1 MKRMFLSLVM
11 LIMAFSAGMV
21 FINCDQD
28 GGTITYTVT
37 FETNG
42 GSSVLPISGIASGA
56 TVTLPQNPTK
66 DAYRFDGWFQDNGTF
81 LNEFTASTVVIA
93 DIKVYAK
100 WTSTDVNAHQ
110 IYNSDETL
118 YIETGVATYKFA
130 KAGRDNPANLGN
142 AGSITV
148 TDGILELDNLLSNTI
163 EEEYLSQT
171 GQVGLYAGFLEIT
184 LSSGKKISLKESSTE
199 IGTYVYF
206 TDTVNSPNFGTVTL
220 TGETL
225 STGWSRLGF
234 TMSGETPVAVRKL
247 GDFSEYKWYIE
258 Q

>member
-1 MKRMFLSLVM
+1 MKRISLSLVM
-11 LIMAFSAGMV
+11 LIIAFSVGLV

-28 GGTITYTVT
+28 GGTITYTIT

-42 GSSVLPISGIASGA
+42 GSSVPPISGIASGA
-56 TVTLPQNPTK
+56 TVTLPLNPTK

-100 WTSTDVNAHQ
+100 WTYTGVNAHQ

-118 YIETGVATYKFA
+118 YMETGIATYKFA
-130 KAGRDNPANLGN
+130 RAGRDNPVNSGN
-142 AGSITV
+142 AGSITI
-148 TDGILELDNLLSNTI
+148 TDGILELNSLLNNTI
-163 EEEYLSQT
+163 KEEYLSQT

-184 LSSGKKISLKESSTE
+184 LSSGKKLRLKESSTE

-206 TDTVNSPNFGTVTL
+206 TGPVNSPNFGTVTL

-225 STGWSRLGF
+225 STGWSCLGF
-234 TMSGETPVAVRKL
+234 TMSGETPAAVRKL
-247 GDFSEYKWYIE
+247 DDFSGYKWYIE